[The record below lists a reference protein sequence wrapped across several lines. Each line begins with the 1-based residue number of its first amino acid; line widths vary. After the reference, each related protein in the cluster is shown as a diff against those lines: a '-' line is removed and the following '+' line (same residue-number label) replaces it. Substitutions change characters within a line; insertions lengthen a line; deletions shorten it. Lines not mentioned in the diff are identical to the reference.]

1 MWKDEEA
8 ALRWTSGLGNP
19 RSSRPHD
26 RAPPAHRAGRR
37 LSTGRGACLR
47 ATLGPRIHLREGR
60 AEEPPPRTRSSWH
73 PAHGRTRRNARQS
86 PRPSCSLASGVD
98 TGRVQQAG
106 RAAHSPPRAPARP
119 SGRGGTLAALAD
131 PACAVPSPILA
142 QRPWSRELAWGPGQG
157 PCSDGE
163 ARPTAGRWAFRG
175 SPGQDPS
182 LGGLR
187 GGLCLTGR
195 GGDGCHRRRSHDRT
209 ARRGSRRRRRRVLR
223 PVWEAVL
230 PAGPRPLC
238 SHGGQVHAVG

>member
-1 MWKDEEA
+1 M
-8 ALRWTSGLGNP
+8 
-19 RSSRPHD
+19 
-26 RAPPAHRAGRR
+26 
-37 LSTGRGACLR
+37 
-47 ATLGPRIHLREGR
+47 
-60 AEEPPPRTRSSWH
+60 
-73 PAHGRTRRNARQS
+73 
-86 PRPSCSLASGVD
+86 
-98 TGRVQQAG
+98 
-106 RAAHSPPRAPARP
+106 
-119 SGRGGTLAALAD
+119 AALAD
-131 PACAVPSPILA
+131 PACAVPSPVLA

-195 GGDGCHRRRSHDRT
+195 GGDGCHRLRSHDRT

>member
-106 RAAHSPPRAPARP
+106 HAAHSPPRAPAGP
-119 SGRGGTLAALAD
+119 SGRVGTSAALAD

-142 QRPWSRELAWGPGQG
+142 QRPWSRELAWGPRQG

-175 SPGQDPS
+175 SPGRPRAQ
-182 LGGLR
+182 GGTR
-187 GGLCLTGR
+187 ASGG
-195 GGDGCHRRRSHDRT
+195 
-209 ARRGSRRRRRRVLR
+209 
-223 PVWEAVL
+223 
-230 PAGPRPLC
+230 
-238 SHGGQVHAVG
+238 